1 MEQQTYT
8 IREMSERF
16 GLPASTLRY
25 YEEIG
30 LLTDVIHTESKKRI
44 YTQQHI
50 NCMTAILCFKRTGLP
65 IAGIQEFFRLENDIP
80 GNIDQMVAILKE
92 HEQNTREKIERMES
106 DLEHIQQKVRYYSA
120 VRDAIK
126 NGSAPS
132 LTAAQAA
139 PTTERSQTAATPCS
153 WAAATSSR
161 TSTQAM
167 GLPANGS
174 MGADKPLARAPSSSS
189 LDTTRRTLPR
199 LAITTPNKKAA
210 GQPAEAAPPQG
221 QSLSPMR
228 QKETPFVSFS
238 PCARE
243 SPR

>member
-50 NCMTAILCFKRTGLP
+50 DCMTAILCFKRTGLP

-126 NGSAPS
+126 NGDEMERQQK
-132 LTAAQAA
+132 LVGTAR
-139 PTTERSQTAATPCS
+139 PPLVGIRMLGVTP
-153 WAAATSSR
+153 
-161 TSTQAM
+161 
-167 GLPANGS
+167 
-174 MGADKPLARAPSSSS
+174 RAVFY
-189 LDTTRRTLPR
+189 R
-199 LAITTPNKKAA
+199 
-210 GQPAEAAPPQG
+210 G
-221 QSLSPMR
+221 R
-228 QKETPFVSFS
+228 QHL
-238 PCARE
+238 
-243 SPR
+243 

>member
-50 NCMTAILCFKRTGLP
+50 DCMTAILCFKRTGLP
-65 IAGIQEFFRLENDIP
+65 IAGIQEFFRLEDDIP
-80 GNIDQMVAILKE
+80 GNIDQMVAILEE
-92 HEQNTREKIERMES
+92 HEQNIREKIERMES

-126 NGSAPS
+126 NGDEMRRGIP
-132 LTAAQAA
+132 AAVRRR
-139 PTTERSQTAATPCS
+139 RSRFL
-153 WAAATSSR
+153 SR
-161 TSTQAM
+161 LFRRRHTQVSKEQVRK
-167 GLPANGS
+167 GTNIHFFLPALLIFSITFSLHTRNFFCISRIKSFRG
-174 MGADKPLARAPSSSS
+174 KKTARS
-189 LDTTRRTLPR
+189 DT
-199 LAITTPNKKAA
+199 AH
-210 GQPAEAAPPQG
+210 
-221 QSLSPMR
+221 
-228 QKETPFVSFS
+228 
-238 PCARE
+238 
-243 SPR
+243 

>member
-50 NCMTAILCFKRTGLP
+50 DCMTAILCFKRTGLP
-65 IAGIQEFFRLENDIP
+65 IAGIQEFFRLEDDIP
-80 GNIDQMVAILKE
+80 GNIDQMVAILEE
-92 HEQNTREKIERMES
+92 HEQNIREKIERMES

-126 NGSAPS
+126 NGDEMPS
-132 LTAAQAA
+132 WD
-139 PTTERSQTAATPCS
+139 SCS
-153 WAAATSSR
+153 WRRRCRFLSR
-161 TSTQAM
+161 LFRRRHTQVSKEQVRK
-167 GLPANGS
+167 GTNIHFSYL
-174 MGADKPLARAPSSSS
+174 LF
-189 LDTTRRTLPR
+189 LFF
-199 LAITTPNKKAA
+199 
-210 GQPAEAAPPQG
+210 
-221 QSLSPMR
+221 LSPF
-228 QKETPFVSFS
+228 PFIPGIFS
-238 PCARE
+238 AFPA
-243 SPR
+243 

>member
-50 NCMTAILCFKRTGLP
+50 DCMTAILCFKRTGLP

-106 DLEHIQQKVRYYSA
+106 DLEHIQQKYSITARFAMRLKMGMKCRRGIPAA
-120 VRDAIK
+120 VRRR
-126 NGSAPS
+126 
-132 LTAAQAA
+132 
-139 PTTERSQTAATPCS
+139 RSRYL
-153 WAAATSSR
+153 SR
-161 TSTQAM
+161 LFRRRHTQVSKEQVRK
-167 GLPANGS
+167 GTNIHFSYL
-174 MGADKPLARAPSSSS
+174 LF
-189 LDTTRRTLPR
+189 LFF
-199 LAITTPNKKAA
+199 
-210 GQPAEAAPPQG
+210 
-221 QSLSPMR
+221 LSPF
-228 QKETPFVSFS
+228 PFIPGIFS
-238 PCARE
+238 AFPA
-243 SPR
+243 

>member
-50 NCMTAILCFKRTGLP
+50 DCMTAILCFKRTGLP
-65 IAGIQEFFRLENDIP
+65 IAGIQ

-126 NGSAPS
+126 NGDEMPS
-132 LTAAQAA
+132 WDSCGCEEKAQ
-139 PTTERSQTAATPCS
+139 
-153 WAAATSSR
+153 
-161 TSTQAM
+161 
-167 GLPANGS
+167 
-174 MGADKPLARAPSSSS
+174 
-189 LDTTRRTLPR
+189 
-199 LAITTPNKKAA
+199 
-210 GQPAEAAPPQG
+210 
-221 QSLSPMR
+221 
-228 QKETPFVSFS
+228 
-238 PCARE
+238 
-243 SPR
+243 

>member
-50 NCMTAILCFKRTGLP
+50 DCMTAILCFKRTGLP

-106 DLEHIQQKVRYYSA
+106 DLEHIQQKVRYTARFAMRLRMGMKCRRGIPAA
-120 VRDAIK
+120 VRRR
-126 NGSAPS
+126 
-132 LTAAQAA
+132 
-139 PTTERSQTAATPCS
+139 RSRFL
-153 WAAATSSR
+153 SR
-161 TSTQAM
+161 LFRRRHTQVSKEQVRK
-167 GLPANGS
+167 GTNIHFSYL
-174 MGADKPLARAPSSSS
+174 LF
-189 LDTTRRTLPR
+189 LFF
-199 LAITTPNKKAA
+199 
-210 GQPAEAAPPQG
+210 
-221 QSLSPMR
+221 LSPF
-228 QKETPFVSFS
+228 PFIPGIFS
-238 PCARE
+238 AFPA
-243 SPR
+243 

>member
-50 NCMTAILCFKRTGLP
+50 DCMTAILCFKRTG
-65 IAGIQEFFRLENDIP
+65 LENDIP

-126 NGSAPS
+126 NGDEMPS
-132 LTAAQAA
+132 WDSCGCEEKAQ
-139 PTTERSQTAATPCS
+139 
-153 WAAATSSR
+153 
-161 TSTQAM
+161 
-167 GLPANGS
+167 
-174 MGADKPLARAPSSSS
+174 
-189 LDTTRRTLPR
+189 
-199 LAITTPNKKAA
+199 
-210 GQPAEAAPPQG
+210 
-221 QSLSPMR
+221 
-228 QKETPFVSFS
+228 
-238 PCARE
+238 
-243 SPR
+243 

>member
-50 NCMTAILCFKRTGLP
+50 DCMTAILCFKRTGLP

-106 DLEHIQQKVRYYSA
+106 DLDHIQQKVRYYSA

-126 NGSAPS
+126 NGDEMPS
-132 LTAAQAA
+132 WDSCSCEEKAQ
-139 PTTERSQTAATPCS
+139 
-153 WAAATSSR
+153 
-161 TSTQAM
+161 
-167 GLPANGS
+167 
-174 MGADKPLARAPSSSS
+174 
-189 LDTTRRTLPR
+189 
-199 LAITTPNKKAA
+199 
-210 GQPAEAAPPQG
+210 
-221 QSLSPMR
+221 
-228 QKETPFVSFS
+228 
-238 PCARE
+238 
-243 SPR
+243 

>member
-50 NCMTAILCFKRTGLP
+50 DCMTAILCFKRTGLP
-65 IAGIQEFFRLENDIP
+65 IAGIQEFFRLEDDIP
-80 GNIDQMVAILKE
+80 GNIDQMVAILEE
-92 HEQNTREKIERMES
+92 HEQNIREKIERMES

-126 NGSAPS
+126 RKCRRGIP
-132 LTAAQAA
+132 AAVRRR
-139 PTTERSQTAATPCS
+139 RSRFL
-153 WAAATSSR
+153 SR
-161 TSTQAM
+161 LFRRRHTQVSKEQVRK
-167 GLPANGS
+167 GTNIHFSYL
-174 MGADKPLARAPSSSS
+174 LF
-189 LDTTRRTLPR
+189 LFF
-199 LAITTPNKKAA
+199 
-210 GQPAEAAPPQG
+210 
-221 QSLSPMR
+221 LSPF
-228 QKETPFVSFS
+228 PFIPGIFS
-238 PCARE
+238 AFPA
-243 SPR
+243 

>member
-50 NCMTAILCFKRTGLP
+50 DCMTAILCFKRTGLP

-126 NGSAPS
+126 NGDEMPS
-132 LTAAQAA
+132 WDSCGWRR
-139 PTTERSQTAATPCS
+139 RSRYL
-153 WAAATSSR
+153 SR
-161 TSTQAM
+161 LFRRRHTQVSKEQVRK
-167 GLPANGS
+167 GTNIHFSYL
-174 MGADKPLARAPSSSS
+174 LF
-189 LDTTRRTLPR
+189 LFF
-199 LAITTPNKKAA
+199 
-210 GQPAEAAPPQG
+210 
-221 QSLSPMR
+221 LSPF
-228 QKETPFVSFS
+228 PFIPGIFS
-238 PCARE
+238 AFPA
-243 SPR
+243 

>member
-50 NCMTAILCFKRTGLP
+50 DCMTAILCFKRTGLP
-65 IAGIQEFFRLENDIP
+65 IAGIQEFFRLEDDIP
-80 GNIDQMVAILKE
+80 GNIDQMVAILEE
-92 HEQNTREKIERMES
+92 HEQNIREKIERMES

-126 NGSAPS
+126 NGDEMPLWDSCGCEEK
-132 LTAAQAA
+132 AQ
-139 PTTERSQTAATPCS
+139 
-153 WAAATSSR
+153 
-161 TSTQAM
+161 
-167 GLPANGS
+167 
-174 MGADKPLARAPSSSS
+174 
-189 LDTTRRTLPR
+189 
-199 LAITTPNKKAA
+199 
-210 GQPAEAAPPQG
+210 
-221 QSLSPMR
+221 
-228 QKETPFVSFS
+228 
-238 PCARE
+238 
-243 SPR
+243 